1 MTIYSAIQT
10 VAKNKGVSIYR
21 IEKDLDLTT
30 GRISKWARHDPSAK
44 ALQRVADYLG
54 VTSTYIL
61 DLSRLKK
68 EGDQK

>member
-44 ALQRVADYLG
+44 VLQRVADYLG

-61 DLSRLKK
+61 DLSRMKK
-68 EGDQK
+68 EGNQK